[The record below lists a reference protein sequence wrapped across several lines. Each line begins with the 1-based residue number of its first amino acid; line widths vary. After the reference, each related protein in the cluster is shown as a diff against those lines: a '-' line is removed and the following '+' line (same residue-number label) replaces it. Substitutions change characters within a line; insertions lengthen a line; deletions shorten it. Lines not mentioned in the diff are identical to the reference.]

1 MLTEEEKTQLKER
14 LLEEKAR
21 LEAELAELVEELSAR
36 ELSESHERASYG
48 DDLAEDASEIF
59 EMERTTSLK
68 RNVEDLLTQVNR
80 ALHKF
85 EHGTYGICERCG
97 MPIEYG
103 RLEAIP
109 YATLCLR
116 CKATEEARR

>member
-1 MLTEEEKTQLKER
+1 MEG
-14 LLEEKAR
+14 
-21 LEAELAELVEELSAR
+21 ELAKLVEELSAK
-36 ELSESHERASYG
+36 ELVEAHERASYG

-68 RNVEDLLTQVNR
+68 RNVEDLLAQVNR

-97 MPIEYG
+97 NPIEFG
-103 RLEAIP
+103 RLQAIP
-109 YATLCLR
+109 YAALCVR
-116 CKATEEARR
+116 CKALEEAKR

>member
-1 MLTEEEKTQLKER
+1 LLTEEQKTHLKGK

-21 LEAELAELVEELSAR
+21 LESELAKLIEELSAR
-36 ELSESHERASYG
+36 ELAESHERASYG

-68 RNVEDLLTQVNR
+68 RNVEDLLAQVKR
-80 ALHKF
+80 ALHKL
-85 EHGTYGICERCG
+85 EHGTYGVCERCG
-97 MPIEYG
+97 NPIEYG

-109 YATLCLR
+109 YATLCVR
-116 CKATEEARR
+116 CKALEEAKR